1 MFILFGEKIQ
11 VLNCRME
18 DAQLPEKVDIIVS
31 EWMGFYL
38 IHESM
43 LTSVLFARDKWLK
56 TRRFCM
62 AQQTRQ
68 LYSAPVSMAQQGS
81 FIFSTRF
88 YEKTCMVL
96 ILLL

>member
-1 MFILFGEKIQ
+1 MLMFILFGEKIQ

-56 TRRFCM
+56 PGGFVWPNK
-62 AQQTRQ
+62 AV
-68 LYSAPVSMAQQGS
+68 LYSAPVSMTNIGVKNL
-81 FIFSTRF
+81 IFG
-88 YEKTCMVL
+88 KTCMVL

>member
-56 TRRFCM
+56 PGGFVWPNK
-62 AQQTRQ
+62 AV
-68 LYSAPVSMAQQGS
+68 L
-81 FIFSTRF
+81 FSTRF
-88 YEKTCMVL
+88 YGP
-96 ILLL
+96 ILE